1 MKKTNFCSKISI
13 EKYEYEKNE
22 SKQHLIKLL
31 YSILTNVSMTQ
42 EDKIKRLKQVTNRL
56 FILDYS
62 SSFPKSI
69 KSLHK
74 FSSFMPIPSSV
85 ISIIRLAK
93 PF

>member
-1 MKKTNFCSKISI
+1 MRVPEDFVSTVNESINMKKTNFCSKISI

-62 SSFPKSI
+62 LIYFI
-69 KSLHK
+69 L
-74 FSSFMPIPSSV
+74 SV
-85 ISIIRLAK
+85 
-93 PF
+93 